1 MRKPIVAVLLAAAL
15 TLLSTAITGW
25 ALPQAGSAV
34 QKSTSTSAHKT
45 TTTTPR
51 SSASLLNPSSLKLQ
65 APDVFDAKFVTS
77 KGDFVVE
84 VTRRWA
90 PLGADR
96 FYNLVK
102 YHFFDNAAFFRVMQG
117 FVAQFG
123 LNPRPD
129 VTRAWE
135 NTRIEDD
142 PVTQSNTRG
151 TLTFATA
158 GPNTR
163 TTQIFINLG
172 DNTNLDSMEFS
183 PFGKITS
190 GMDVVDKLY
199 YGYGDGPPDGQGPDQ
214 NRIQREGKPYLDR
227 GFPLLD
233 VIKTTLIVP
242 PPPAAP
248 SKPPTA
254 TSKPAVTSK

>member
-1 MRKPIVAVLLAAAL
+1 MRKQTVQILMAAILALGSVTFALGAAAQSNSAAPK
-15 TLLSTAITGW
+15 STA
-25 ALPQAGSAV
+25 
-34 QKSTSTSAHKT
+34 STVHKT
-45 TTTTPR
+45 TTAPPR

-65 APDVFDAKFVTS
+65 APAVFGARFVTG

-84 VTRRWA
+84 VTRAWSPR
-90 PLGADR
+90 GADR

-102 YHFFDNAAFFRVMQG
+102 YHFFDGASFFRIVPG
-117 FVAQFG
+117 FVVQFG
-123 LNPRPD
+123 ISARPD

-135 NTRIEDD
+135 STNLADD

-172 DNTNLDSMEFS
+172 DNGGSLDAQGFS
-183 PFGKITS
+183 PFGKVIG

-199 YGYGDGPPDGQGPDQ
+199 SGYGDGPPDGQGPDQ
-214 NRIQREGKPYLDR
+214 NRIQREGKPYLDK

-233 VIKTTLIVP
+233 TIKATIIVP
-242 PPPAAP
+242 PTPV
-248 SKPPTA
+248 A
-254 TSKPAVTSK
+254 TSKPAAPAK